1 VVVGEY
7 EDEKED
13 EAEEVEV
20 PVEEARVLGE
30 DGQDLEENELEE
42 VAGEGKDEAEED
54 LHQHPPL
61 LVLLVQPPVQE
72 PQPRPAEPHQRRADD
87 RALVNH
93 CAPPHPSLYSSR
105 AADSLCV
112 ASCRDGGRRGELRP
126 SRDLVG
132 TWGGGGGG
140 GPRKDAGGGA
150 RPGVRYTLPV
160 ASPPPASREPPAAVM
175 RAVRGPG

>member
-1 VVVGEY
+1 MVVGEY

-30 DGQDLEENELEE
+30 DGQDLEEDELEE

-132 TWGGGGGG
+132 TGEGG
-140 GPRKDAGGGA
+140 RTLDSAGGVSPTGKSGTPRRGDA
-150 RPGVRYTLPV
+150 RRWWAGIYF
-160 ASPPPASREPPAAVM
+160 
-175 RAVRGPG
+175 GPQG